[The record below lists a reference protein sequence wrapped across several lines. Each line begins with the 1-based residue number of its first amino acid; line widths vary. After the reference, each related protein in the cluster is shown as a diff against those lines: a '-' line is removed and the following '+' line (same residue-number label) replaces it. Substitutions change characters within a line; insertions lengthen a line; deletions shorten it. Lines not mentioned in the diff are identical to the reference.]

1 MLLCPMLKSLHIRNY
16 ALIDQLEVDWNNGL
30 SCITGETGAGKSII
44 IGALQLLT
52 GSRSDVKV
60 LRSED
65 QKCVVEASFSC
76 EPGLYKELLAE
87 FELDDQGEI
96 IIRREIAP
104 NGKSRSFVNDSPRLL
119 NELQSISNR
128 LLSIHQ
134 QFDHLDFY
142 DPKFQLHILD
152 AYCGISSGADAYRS
166 EYKNYQELKQKR
178 SALDKLIQQSKNE
191 QDFLAFQWNE
201 LQEAQLKSGE
211 LAQLENDLLVMN
223 KAEDV
228 RNYCMQCCHII
239 NQENGIKDAL
249 SNCMSL
255 LRSIRINSSLDDAYK
270 RLESSSIDLSDLARQ
285 LEHLA
290 DEAESDPAKIQ
301 AANERLDQLN
311 RLLKKHQLTSD
322 DELIDLQH
330 RLEEKLNKMDQSGQ
344 ELEVLDREIS
354 AKFELLNSLANELSK
369 KRKQASPLLAGKTVE
384 LLIKLGMEFARFE
397 IKIEPDEQLND
408 SGQDLIEFLFS
419 ANKGNVLK
427 PLKDQASGGEL
438 ARMNL
443 AIKSLVS
450 GQSTGFCLIF
460 DEIDTGVS
468 GQIALQMGNILRDI
482 SKDQQVIC
490 ITHSAQVAS
499 RAKSHYYVY
508 KEHESE
514 QSETKLKKLNE
525 QEKLNELAKMLSG
538 EPPTKAALK
547 NAAEL
552 VAME

>member
-1 MLLCPMLKSLHIRNY
+1 M
-16 ALIDQLEVDWNNGL
+16 
-30 SCITGETGAGKSII
+30 
-44 IGALQLLT
+44 
-52 GSRSDVKV
+52 
-60 LRSED
+60 
-65 QKCVVEASFSC
+65 
-76 EPGLYKELLAE
+76 
-87 FELDDQGEI
+87 
-96 IIRREIAP
+96 
-104 NGKSRSFVNDSPRLL
+104 
-119 NELQSISNR
+119 
-128 LLSIHQ
+128 
-134 QFDHLDFY
+134 
-142 DPKFQLHILD
+142 
-152 AYCGISSGADAYRS
+152 
-166 EYKNYQELKQKR
+166 
-178 SALDKLIQQSKNE
+178 
-191 QDFLAFQWNE
+191 
-201 LQEAQLKSGE
+201 
-211 LAQLENDLLVMN
+211 
-223 KAEDV
+223 
-228 RNYCMQCCHII
+228 
-239 NQENGIKDAL
+239 
-249 SNCMSL
+249 
-255 LRSIRINSSLDDAYK
+255 RSIRINSSLDDAYK

-285 LEHLA
+285 LEHMA

-311 RLLKKHQLTSD
+311 RLLRKHQLTSD
-322 DELIDLQH
+322 DELIELQH
-330 RLEEKLNKMDQSGQ
+330 RLEEKLNKMDQSGHDLEAFDQ
-344 ELEVLDREIS
+344 EIK
-354 AKFELLNSLANELSK
+354 AKYELLKSIAKELSK

-419 ANKGNVLK
+419 ANKGNALK

-514 QSETKLKKLNE
+514 QSETKLKKLNAE
-525 QEKLNELAKMLSG
+525 EKLNELAKMLSG